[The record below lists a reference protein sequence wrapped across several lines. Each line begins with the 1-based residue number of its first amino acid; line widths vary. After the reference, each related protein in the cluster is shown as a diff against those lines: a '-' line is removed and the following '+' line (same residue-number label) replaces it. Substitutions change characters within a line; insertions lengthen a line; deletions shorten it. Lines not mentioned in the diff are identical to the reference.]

1 MPDDFSQLMAEG
13 FAAMLDATNA
23 PTITRKGHS
32 ARCVSTPIA
41 SSKELREEGYWPKF
55 GAIVEVLRADLVPLK
70 VVDRSVVTFA
80 STDPAVSLLL
90 KVIGIEDDPADP
102 CVKLTLKEEP
112 GLSAER

>member
-1 MPDDFSQLMAEG
+1 MATFDDLLTLG
-13 FAAMLDATNA
+13 FDELLEATNA

-32 ARCVSTPIA
+32 ARCVSTPIT

-55 GAIVEVLRADLVPLK
+55 GAIVEVLRADLIPLAI
-70 VVDRSVVTFA
+70 VDRSVVTFA

-112 GLSAER
+112 GLTAER